1 MITIFCGDNTV
12 LSRDALIQQ
21 KHNLI
26 KSGNYIQTIDATRV
40 IEIIKSGGSDAID
53 LFTGAPIYETTN
65 LIASLRKS
73 FARKAKEQLRN
84 IVQDTTIQLLDWE
97 DTSPYDL
104 GIDKDKFAFVH
115 EYKMSENTFTL
126 LPTLVPG
133 KKTEFLR
140 KLQSI
145 SEFQPIELTFSM
157 MVRHF
162 KLMIALSAGLRAKDN
177 PYLIRLAQNSQS
189 HWPKESLLK
198 FYYRLLTIDLNVK
211 TGRNTP
217 LGLKQQLEILA
228 SFVL

>member
-12 LSRDALIQQ
+12 LSRDALIQR

-40 IEIIKSGGSDAID
+40 IEIIKSGGSDAVD

-73 FARKAKEQLRN
+73 YARKAKEQLRN
-84 IVQDTTIQLLDWE
+84 IAQDSTIQLLDWE
-97 DTSPYDL
+97 DTSTYDL
-104 GIDKDKFAFVH
+104 GIDKDKFTFVH
-115 EYKMSENTFTL
+115 ESKMSENTFTL

-133 KKTEFLR
+133 NKTDFLR

-157 MVRHF
+157 MVRHC
-162 KLMIALSAGLRAKDN
+162 KLMIVLSAGLRAKDN
-177 PYLIRLAQNSQS
+177 PYLIRLAQNSLS

-217 LGLKQQLEILA
+217 LNLKEQLEILA

>member
-12 LSRDALIQQ
+12 LSRDALIQR

-40 IEIIKSGGSDAID
+40 LEIIKSGGSDAVD

-65 LIASLRKS
+65 LITSLRKS
-73 FARKAKEQLRN
+73 FTKKAKERLRN
-84 IVQDTTIQLLDWE
+84 IAQDSTIQLLDWE
-97 DTSPYDL
+97 DTSAYDL
-104 GIDKDKFAFVH
+104 GIDKDKFTFVH
-115 EYKMSENTFTL
+115 EFKMSESIFTL
-126 LPTLVPG
+126 LPALVPG
-133 KKTEFLR
+133 KKTDFLR
-140 KLQSI
+140 ILKSV
-145 SEFQPIELTFSM
+145 SEFQQIELTFSM
-157 MVRHF
+157 IVRHC
-162 KLMIALSAGLRAKDN
+162 KLMIALSTGIRPKDN
-177 PYLIRLAQNSQS
+177 PYLIRLAQSSLS

-217 LGLKQQLEILA
+217 LNLKQQLEILV